1 MVRARGKDLI
11 YAANLYEL
19 NSLKHII
26 EMILVEDRVIEFGQ
40 AVSWFVFA
48 DSMTLPLMKEYALK
62 YIVARADEILAHES
76 CRQLEDSLD
85 LYREV
90 AKAVAAKQCSSKTSS
105 EFVRPTKY
113 SDYSVDSLRVALH
126 ERGLDVDGCKDTLI
140 ARLNKHDKK
149 KEVRGFQIGIFS
161 VSRAGTGGTRGR

>member
-1 MVRARGKDLI
+1 MVRASGKDLV

-90 AKAVAAKQCSSKTSS
+90 AKAVAAKQCNSKTSGV
-105 EFVRPTKY
+105 FVCPTKY
-113 SDYSVDSLRVALH
+113 LDYSVDGLRVALN

-140 ARLNKHDKK
+140 ARLNEHDNKQ
-149 KEVRGFQIGIFS
+149 EVEFLD
-161 VSRAGTGGTRGR
+161 